1 MHKHCTIAF
10 GVMLCLLLAGCG
22 TKYQEMGFTGGV
34 AAEQITKDTYRI
46 VARGNGNTRSTTIQ
60 DYALLKAAETTK
72 AAGATHFVIISA
84 ADATKS
90 ETIIMP
96 GTSTTTFSGNTAY
109 TTRSPGYVDNIIK
122 PGQDAHIRVLK
133 LAMGQ
138 QMQGAYSADEIIQF
152 IGPRVQRD

>member
-1 MHKHCTIAF
+1 MRTYGTIAF
-10 GVMLCLLLAGCG
+10 VVTLGLSLIGCG

-34 AAEQITKDTYRI
+34 SAEQITKDTYRI

-72 AAGATHFVIISA
+72 AAGATHFAIISA
-84 ADATKS
+84 ADATR
-90 ETIIMP
+90 TDQIFVP
-96 GTSTTTFSGNTAY
+96 GTSTTTISGNTAY

-122 PGQDAHIRVLK
+122 PGQDVHIRVLK
-133 LAMGQ
+133 LAAGQ
-138 QMQGAYSADEIIQF
+138 QMPNAYSADEIIQF

>member
-1 MHKHCTIAF
+1 LVANKSGRQGKNEMHKHCTIAF

-72 AAGATHFVIISA
+72 AAGATHFV
-84 ADATKS
+84 
-90 ETIIMP
+90 
-96 GTSTTTFSGNTAY
+96 
-109 TTRSPGYVDNIIK
+109 
-122 PGQDAHIRVLK
+122 
-133 LAMGQ
+133 
-138 QMQGAYSADEIIQF
+138 
-152 IGPRVQRD
+152 

>member
-1 MHKHCTIAF
+1 MRTQGTIAF
-10 GVMLCLLLAGCG
+10 VVTLGLLLAGCG

-34 AAEQITKDTYRI
+34 SAEQITKDTYRI

-72 AAGATHFVIISA
+72 AAGGTHFAIISA
-84 ADATKS
+84 ADATR
-90 ETIIMP
+90 TDQIVVP

-109 TTRSPGYVDNIIK
+109 TTRSPGYVDNIVK
-122 PGQDAHIRVLK
+122 PGQDVHIRVLK
-133 LAMGQ
+133 LAPGQ
-138 QMQGAYSADEIIQF
+138 QMPGAYSADEIIQF

>member
-1 MHKHCTIAF
+1 MRKRNTIAF
-10 GVMLCLLLAGCG
+10 IVTLGLLLAGCG

-34 AAEQITKDTYRI
+34 SAEQITKDTYRI

-72 AAGATHFVIISA
+72 AAGATHFAIISA
-84 ADATKS
+84 ADATTS
-90 ETIIMP
+90 DTIVVP

-122 PGQDAHIRVLK
+122 PGQDVHIRVLK
-133 LAMGQ
+133 LASGQ
-138 QMQGAYSADEIIQF
+138 QVPGAYSADEIIQF

>member
-1 MHKHCTIAF
+1 MRTHGTIAF
-10 GVMLCLLLAGCG
+10 VVTLCLLLIGCG

-34 AAEQITKDTYRI
+34 SAEQITKDTYRI

-72 AAGATHFVIISA
+72 DAGATHFVIIGA
-84 ADATKS
+84 ADATR
-90 ETIIMP
+90 TDQIVVP

-122 PGQDAHIRVLK
+122 PGQDVHIRVLK
-133 LAMGQ
+133 LTPGQ
-138 QMQGAYSADEIIQF
+138 QMPGAYAADEIIQF
-152 IGPRVQRD
+152 IGPRVKRD